1 MRVQHEERVL
11 QAADD
16 GGRLQDD
23 QEDQNMMTQLG
34 SNKSSINGKKRF
46 FIPFYFFL
54 LFLLSYI
61 FSYSLIFGNISIAS
75 LFRLCN
81 S

>member
-1 MRVQHEERVL
+1 MRHGERVL

-16 GGRLQDD
+16 GGRLQED

-46 FIPFYFFL
+46 FIPFYFFYF
-54 LFLLSYI
+54 FLLSYI
-61 FSYSLIFGNISIAS
+61 FIFIFFN
-75 LFRLCN
+75 FW
-81 S
+81 